1 MLLLDVGNT
10 RIKWAEVADGV
21 IFNTG
26 AATHAGKP
34 ADALSI
40 LGVDEPGQIWIGS
53 VAGPAHDLALTK
65 ICLARWQVS
74 PQYARTRPEQLG
86 LRNGYAEPHRLGAD
100 RWLAMIAAWT
110 DTHAA
115 CIVVDAG
122 TALTVDAIGADGQ
135 HRGGII
141 AAGLQTSEKAVLGAT
156 RFSTR
161 DTPLTVHA
169 GLGLDT
175 EACVRQGAMLSA
187 LGAIDRASAQLP
199 GAQRVITG
207 GDARTLL
214 PYLGEGWMSR
224 PCLVLEGLLQV
235 ALAAS

>member
-26 AATHAGKP
+26 AAPHAGKP

-40 LGVDEPGQIWIGS
+40 LGVDEPESIWIAS
-53 VAGPAHDLALTK
+53 VAGPAHDLGLNK
-65 ICLARWQVS
+65 VCLARWQLS
-74 PQYARTRPEQLG
+74 PQYARTKAEQLG
-86 LRNGYAEPHRLGAD
+86 LRNGYADPLRLGAD
-100 RWLAMIAAWT
+100 RWLAMLAAWS
-110 DTHAA
+110 DTRAD

-122 TALTVDAIGADGQ
+122 TALTVDVVGADGQ
-135 HRGGII
+135 HLGGII

-156 RFSTR
+156 RFATR

-175 EACVRQGAMLSA
+175 EACVRQGAMLSV

-199 GAQRVITG
+199 GALRVITG
-207 GDARTLL
+207 GDAKSLQ
-214 PYLGEGWMSR
+214 PYLGKDWTPR
-224 PCLVLEGLLQV
+224 PCLVLEGLMLV
-235 ALAAS
+235 AAAAA

>member
-10 RIKWAEVADGV
+10 RIKWAETTQGV

-40 LGVDEPGQIWIGS
+40 LGVDEPEQIWISS

-65 ICLARWQVS
+65 VCVARWQIS
-74 PQYARTRPEQLG
+74 PNFARTKPEQLG
-86 LRNGYAEPHRLGAD
+86 LRNGYAEPLRLGAD
-100 RWLAMIAAWT
+100 RWLAMIAAWA
-110 DTHAA
+110 DTPAD

-156 RFSTR
+156 RFPTR
-161 DTPLTVHA
+161 QTPLTVHA

-199 GAQRVITG
+199 GARRVITG
-207 GDARTLL
+207 GDAQVLH
-214 PYLGEGWMSR
+214 PHLGGDWQLR
-224 PCLVLEGLLQV
+224 PCLVLEGLLLV
-235 ALAAS
+235 AQAA

>member
-10 RIKWAEVADGV
+10 RIKWAEVAQGV

-26 AATHAGKP
+26 AVTHGGKP

-40 LGVDEPGQIWIGS
+40 LGVDEPGQIWISS
-53 VAGPAHDLALTK
+53 VAGPAHDLALSK

-74 PQYARTRPEQLG
+74 AQYARTKPEQLG
-86 LRNGYAEPHRLGAD
+86 LRNGYADAQRLGAD
-100 RWLAMIAAWT
+100 RWLAMIAAWA
-110 DTHAA
+110 DAHAD

-141 AAGLQTSEKAVLGAT
+141 AAGLQTSEKAVIGAT
-156 RFSTR
+156 RFPTR
-161 DTPLTVHA
+161 ETPLTVHA

-199 GAQRVITG
+199 GARRVITG
-207 GDARTLL
+207 GDAQTLQT
-214 PYLGEGWMSR
+214 YLGEGWSLR
-224 PCLVLEGLLQV
+224 PCLVLEGLLLV
-235 ALAAS
+235 AQAA